1 MSTTTTPIDRAA
13 INRRNAQKST
23 GPRTS
28 EGKSRSRFNAVKHGM
43 SAKTL
48 VLPGEDAD
56 VLQQRIE
63 AWTSDL
69 QPQNEVEQFLV
80 ERSVQFSWQL
90 ERADRAELARLS
102 SLIHGVPAA
111 AASRQQEE
119 AAALG
124 RRLLSGRNV
133 TQEANFQSQILSLLV
148 PGRKS
153 QPAQSVDVLEHP
165 EAIVMRLESTAA
177 GCRWMLD
184 RWAELRAILDQGQ
197 NWQLEEKVKAIR
209 LQGMRPSNCETGEWE
224 SRVRIFKELQSPRSI
239 AIFER
244 EIAVQLD
251 PQVPE
256 GQAVA
261 PSAFLK
267 LVERMTARLET
278 LAAEHRE
285 RAEAEAAQQVA
296 LLSFDPGNEGE
307 RLRRYQSS
315 CSRSLFRSF
324 DMLIKLRRS
333 SSSGSAERGGACGEF
348 DRGDQPEATET
359 GIPRFTVDTAET
371 NTERGDEGK
380 DDFEPPVEAAGIVET
395 TTENEPT
402 SATTDHW
409 NPRHEH
415 TQRSVS
421 PSVDH
426 GNGENEPMSSASDH
440 PNRQNEPTAPP
451 VAEIARPR
459 LPLHRDV
466 VSAMILVVL
475 FVAWLWTMPALLS
488 ASPQKRLRIE
498 PGGSAGG
505 AGSTPATQVLGCNTS
520 RNLQNEATN

>member
-23 GPRTS
+23 GPRTP
-28 EGKSRSRFNAVKHGM
+28 EGKSRSRFNALKHGM
-43 SAKTL
+43 TAKTL

-133 TQEANFQSQILSLLV
+133 TQEANLQSQLLSVLV
-148 PGRKS
+148 PGGIPDA
-153 QPAQSVDVLEHP
+153 QPRRCPRPPRGHRPA
-165 EAIVMRLESTAA
+165 LESTAA

-184 RWAELRAILDQGQ
+184 RWSDCPDILDQGQ
-197 NWQLEEKVKAIR
+197 KWQLDEKVKAIR

-244 EIAVQLD
+244 AIAVQLE

-261 PSAFLK
+261 PSALLK

-278 LAAEHRE
+278 LAAGHRK

-296 LLSFDPGNEGE
+296 LLSFDPSNEGE

-324 DMLIKLRRS
+324 DTLIKLQRS
-333 SSSGSAERGGACGEF
+333 SSSGSGERGGEAGEF
-348 DRGDQPEATET
+348 DRGDRSEETEN
-359 GIPRFTVDTAET
+359 GIPRFTVDTAGT
-371 NTERGDEGK
+371 YTERGDKGNE
-380 DDFEPPVEAAGIVET
+380 DFEPAVQAAGIVET
-395 TTENEPT
+395 TTENKTPPAT
-402 SATTDHW
+402 SDRR
-409 NPRHEH
+409 NPRNEH
-415 TQRSVS
+415 TQSSVS

-426 GNGENEPMSSASDH
+426 GNRENEPMSSASDH

-451 VAEIARPR
+451 VAEIASPR
-459 LPLHRDV
+459 LPLQRDV
-466 VSAMILVVL
+466 VSAMLLVVL

-488 ASPQKRLRIE
+488 ASPQKGLRIE
-498 PGGSAGG
+498 PGAARRGRLDPSHSG
-505 AGSTPATQVLGCNTS
+505 LGV
-520 RNLQNEATN
+520 QNK